1 MNCRIHIVFL
11 FFISPKIL
19 LFMIYITNIPK
30 LSNMTKI
37 PAELS
42 IGYHCFFTIF
52 KSEMS
57 KKYNKHKKA

>member
-1 MNCRIHIVFL
+1 MNCRIHIG
-11 FFISPKIL
+11 FFFNFAKDFI
-19 LFMIYITNIPK
+19 IYDFITNIPK

-37 PAELS
+37 PELS

-57 KKYNKHKKA
+57 KKYKKHKKKT